1 MSQKYTDYPPVDAK
15 LVSDHLAD
23 KKHAVKANAA
33 KWQREINKTAEK
45 SFQQMTFNNK
55 KAAAKTQRENQEFG
69 MAVNLAALLSEI
81 KLLLHY
87 KTMVEKILE
96 VGAEV
101 DAKSQQRYQELLA
114 DQRNPFPITLPQPE
128 QSTADYRKN
137 ILNDAMIF
145 LDSLSEKQAAL
156 QNRIRENWGA
166 DNWQDGLK
174 KQADALHEKINERIE
189 NYEFLNVIE
198 TADGNKID
206 ITQLAPEVA
215 ETARAAM
222 HEVNDSLKSFINEM
236 PPPEPSNYEKFDI
249 AIGEQAPLAPTL
261 DPLTLTSLTSS
272 IGGNRSQAETD
283 LEVFLIN
290 EYRKGFGKIGEPL
303 IKEKEIVIDPETKT
317 SVNANSNIRLA
328 LRSTDTLSNDV
339 KNLADKAQKFVNDTH
354 LLNGVNKLVENA
366 KQDLVKLQTEL
377 QATISPRPHPR

>member
-206 ITQLAPEVA
+206 ITQLAPEVT

-222 HEVNDSLKSFINEM
+222 HEVNDSLKSFINEIQ
-236 PPPEPSNYEKFDI
+236 PPEPSNYEKFDI

>member
-222 HEVNDSLKSFINEM
+222 HEVNDSLKSFINEIQ
-236 PPPEPSNYEKFDI
+236 PPEPSNYEKFDI